1 MAPTIHTHTQHRPT
15 TERTASRRVGAFRD
29 DGRGVSEVLGAI
41 LLFGL
46 LMTLLVLIQV
56 NAVPAQNQQIE
67 FEHNQRAQQDML
79 SVDRAILQ
87 AGTENVPA
95 STQVEVATRYPSR
108 FFLVNPGVGA
118 GSIATTEPGTVTVSN
133 AVAPSASTYWNG
145 DDRTFET
152 RRLRYRPNYNEYRNA
167 PVTVYEHNTLVN
179 TFDNGAVRPVDSGS
193 FVDGDQLLLVF
204 LDGQLATS
212 STNAIAVETT
222 PLSGPSQ
229 SVTITNGT
237 DSGIAVSL
245 PTALTEDQWRGLLED
260 ETVANGGR
268 VSAISVAPGTPHNT
282 LTVTLEPG
290 TYQLRMA
297 RVGVGG
303 SIDESALGPHYLT
316 TDDEAFGE
324 SIRTDE
330 SRAVTVD
337 VRDRFNNPATGDV
350 TFTSADGSFRKAD
363 GTTADS
369 LTKSSDE
376 RGAVTAVFVPASGFT
391 GTAVVTA
398 SQDFD
403 GDSTVQSWER
413 TQFSIPVEQ
422 SGDDESTDSVSGVNP
437 YFAESV
443 RLESVRRQGP
453 NGVSIDFY
461 NNGSTDR
468 EIRQVRLLFY
478 SSNSGNPADWG
489 KLNDDDDDQFYRFGN
504 WEPVDQSI
512 VIESKQTETV
522 SITFDRAGTQDFFGL
537 AVEYNGL
544 SANYFVQVP

>member
-1 MAPTIHTHTQHRPT
+1 MVPTIHSHSQHRPT
-15 TERTASRRVGAFRD
+15 TERTTSRRSGAFRR
-29 DGRGVSEVLGAI
+29 DGRGVSEVLGAV

-87 AGTENVPA
+87 AGIENVPA
-95 STQVEVATRYPSR
+95 STEVEVATRYPSR

-118 GSIATTEPGTVTVSN
+118 GSIATTDPGTVTVSN

-152 RRLRYRPNYNEYRNA
+152 RHLRYRPNYNEYRNA
-167 PVTVYEHNTLVN
+167 PVTTYEHNTLVN

-193 FVDGDQLLLVF
+193 FVDGDQLLLVL

-229 SVTITNGT
+229 SVSITNGT
-237 DSGIAVSL
+237 DSGITVSL
-245 PTALTEDQWRGLLED
+245 PTTLTEVQWEGLLED
-260 ETVANGGR
+260 ETVASGGH

-297 RVGVGG
+297 RVGVSGA
-303 SIDESALGPHYLT
+303 INESALGPYYLT
-316 TDDEAFGE
+316 TADEAFGE

-330 SRAVTVD
+330 SRAVTVR
-337 VRDRFNNPATGDV
+337 VRDRFNNPVTGDV
-350 TFTSADGSFRKAD
+350 TFASADGSFRLAN
-363 GTTADS
+363 GTTVGS
-369 LTKSSDE
+369 LTKSSDDS
-376 RGAVTAVFVPASGFT
+376 GAVTAVFVPTSGFT

-398 SQDFD
+398 SRDFD
-403 GDSTVQSWER
+403 GDGTVQNRER
-413 TQFSIPVEQ
+413 TQFSIPVE
-422 SGDDESTDSVSGVNP
+422 GDGDGSTDSVSGVNP

-443 RLESVRRQGP
+443 RLESIRRQGP
-453 NGVSIDFY
+453 NGVSIEFY
-461 NNGSTDR
+461 NNGTTDR
-468 EIRQVRLLFY
+468 EIRQIRLLFY

-512 VIESKQTETV
+512 VIESKRTETIT
-522 SITFDRAGTQDFFGL
+522 ITFDRTGTHDFFGIAL
-537 AVEYNGL
+537 EYNGL
-544 SANYFVQVP
+544 SANYFVQIP